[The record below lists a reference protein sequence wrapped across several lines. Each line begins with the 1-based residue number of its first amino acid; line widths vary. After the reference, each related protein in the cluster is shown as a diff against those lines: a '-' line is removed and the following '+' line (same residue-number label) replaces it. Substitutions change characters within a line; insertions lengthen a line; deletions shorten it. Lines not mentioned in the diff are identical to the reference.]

1 MHFIKMFT
9 VMFNL
14 YRITGGTVYKN
25 GLNMSINPVYD
36 YIPCFSVHWH
46 CIYLCHR
53 AFMFVIDVIIRQTPE
68 VQYVK

>member
-36 YIPCFSVHWH
+36 YIPCFSVH
-46 CIYLCHR
+46 
-53 AFMFVIDVIIRQTPE
+53 
-68 VQYVK
+68 